1 MSNLLSTYK
10 SIGIDIESG
19 FGCTL
24 YDKSGAKF
32 LDLESGLW
40 STSLGHNNPR
50 VNNAIMQQLEK
61 VTHLNTRMPNYVA
74 EEAARSLSNACGIID
89 GKCTFLCSGSEAM
102 ELSVKIA
109 KHILGGKKI
118 LAFSNS
124 YLSAYG
130 HAGEKSSSDFVLF
143 NWEESIIDNP
153 DSAIDSIDFNDIGGF
168 IFEPGGSGIG
178 FVRFPPFDLVK
189 RISLKIRETQGIIIC
204 NEVTTGIG
212 RTGTFCGFH
221 HYDIEP
227 DLVVFGKGLG
237 NGYPVSAIVFKN
249 EIANRLEGDSYTY
262 IQSHQNDP
270 LGCRVANAVIS
281 ALTEDNLLER
291 SQDSGFHFL
300 GGLKT
305 LVNRY
310 EGVAEARGRGLLW
323 R

>member
-1 MSNLLSTYK
+1 LSNLLSTYK

-153 DSAIDSIDFNDIGGF
+153 DSAIDSIDFNDIGG
-168 IFEPGGSGIG
+168 
-178 FVRFPPFDLVK
+178 
-189 RISLKIRETQGIIIC
+189 
-204 NEVTTGIG
+204 
-212 RTGTFCGFH
+212 
-221 HYDIEP
+221 
-227 DLVVFGKGLG
+227 
-237 NGYPVSAIVFKN
+237 
-249 EIANRLEGDSYTY
+249 
-262 IQSHQNDP
+262 
-270 LGCRVANAVIS
+270 
-281 ALTEDNLLER
+281 
-291 SQDSGFHFL
+291 
-300 GGLKT
+300 
-305 LVNRY
+305 
-310 EGVAEARGRGLLW
+310 
-323 R
+323 